1 MHKHKQEQL
10 HGKRQ
15 ALNVISVGQIILI
28 VGFVLQIV
36 GKFIGVHCNSIV
48 GTAMVM
54 CGIIAMLIACAV
66 LAALLKKALDDYFG
80 LDY

>member
-1 MHKHKQEQL
+1 
-10 HGKRQ
+10 
-15 ALNVISVGQIILI
+15 
-28 VGFVLQIV
+28 
-36 GKFIGVHCNSIV
+36 
-48 GTAMVM
+48 MVM

>member
-15 ALNVISVGQIILI
+15 ALNVISIGQIILI
-28 VGFVLQIV
+28 AGFVLQIA
-36 GKFIGVHCNSIV
+36 GKFIGVHWNSIV
-48 GTAMVM
+48 GTVLVM